1 MTRFELIAGV
11 SDKSGLSK
19 KDSEK
24 AIKALVDTITR
35 SLGKGESVQL
45 VGFGTWEVHS
55 REARKGRNP
64 RTGAQ
69 ITIAARKVPVFR
81 AGKALKSAISKK

>member
-11 SDKSGLSK
+11 SEKSGLSK
-19 KDSEK
+19 KDTEK
-24 AIKALVDTITR
+24 AIKALVDAITGA
-35 SLGKGESVQL
+35 LAKGDSVQL
-45 VGFGTWEVHS
+45 VGFGTWEVHP
-55 REARKGRNP
+55 RETRKGRNP

-81 AGKALKSAISKK
+81 AGKALKSAVAKK